1 MRRGKRRIYIYS
13 VWEFISGLCA
23 RVCAGAKSIQVP
35 TYASWSLSKS
45 ASKILCVHC
54 AGNCLKISMRCGC
67 AYAASG
73 KKVCAQV
80 CAEPE
85 TPIGCLGQSS
95 FEIGYALGM
104 RWPHSSLVIW
114 IQLEQNQDP
123 TGIHLEHS
131 QGQRSG
137 NLFQA
142 YAPGYAPGPKASKFQ
157 PMLLGHA

>member
-1 MRRGKRRIYIYS
+1 MRQTLFSPRIRMT
-13 VWEFISGLCA
+13 LA
-23 RVCAGAKSIQVP
+23 
-35 TYASWSLSKS
+35 
-45 ASKILCVHC
+45 
-54 AGNCLKISMRCGC
+54 SMRLG
-67 AYAASG
+67 YAHGPEPSATFANAPLLLRE

-95 FEIGYALGM
+95 FETGYALGM

>member
-1 MRRGKRRIYIYS
+1 MRQTLFSPRIRMTLASMCRG
-13 VWEFISGLCA
+13 
-23 RVCAGAKSIQVP
+23 
-35 TYASWSLSKS
+35 YAHGPEPS
-45 ASKILCVHC
+45 AAFAVAPLLLREKE
-54 AGNCLKISMRCGC
+54 
-67 AYAASG
+67 
-73 KKVCAQV
+73 VCAQV